1 MNNFIDD
8 EIRLKD
14 VLNKL
19 KLLKKEL
26 FLKKKVIFLTGLFF
40 SIIGLLYSLKNETI
54 YNANLTFVV
63 ENNKDQGGLAK
74 YAGFASQFG
83 FDLGGLNSATFSQSN
98 IIELIKSRKVVQNA
112 LLTYHQFDNTIKSSL
127 VERYIDNRYRSQWEE
142 DNADLLLLKFD
153 HKESFTLK
161 HDSIL
166 GVFYKD
172 LVENVISVGKSD
184 ETSIVTII
192 CSSNDEL
199 FSKKLAESLVNEV
212 SEYYIHAQTA
222 QARNTLN
229 FIKNRSDSVLIEL
242 KIAELNYARH
252 KDSNY
257 GIYKAEGLIEE
268 IRLQR
273 KVEILTIMYSEIVKN
288 LEISKVSLLNQ
299 KPLVNVIDL
308 PILPLDFQ
316 YTPFYVSMIIFGLI
330 GFIISIIYLSISML
344 IKEALDF

>member
-83 FDLGGLNSATFSQSN
+83 FDVGGLNSATFSQSN

-242 KIAELNYARH
+242 RIAELNY
-252 KDSNY
+252 
-257 GIYKAEGLIEE
+257 II
-268 IRLQR
+268 IR
-273 KVEILTIMYSEIVKN
+273 V
-288 LEISKVSLLNQ
+288 
-299 KPLVNVIDL
+299 
-308 PILPLDFQ
+308 
-316 YTPFYVSMIIFGLI
+316 
-330 GFIISIIYLSISML
+330 
-344 IKEALDF
+344 

>member
-1 MNNFIDD
+1 M
-8 EIRLKD
+8 
-14 VLNKL
+14 
-19 KLLKKEL
+19 
-26 FLKKKVIFLTGLFF
+26 
-40 SIIGLLYSLKNETI
+40 
-54 YNANLTFVV
+54 V
-63 ENNKDQGGLAK
+63 E
-74 YAGFASQFG
+74 
-83 FDLGGLNSATFSQSN
+83 
-98 IIELIKSRKVVQNA
+98 
-112 LLTYHQFDNTIKSSL
+112 
-127 VERYIDNRYRSQWEE
+127 
-142 DNADLLLLKFD
+142 
-153 HKESFTLK
+153 
-161 HDSIL
+161 
-166 GVFYKD
+166 
-172 LVENVISVGKSD
+172 KSD
-184 ETSIVTII
+184 ETSIVTIK

-299 KPLVNVIDL
+299 KPLVNIIDL

-316 YTPFYVSMIIFGLI
+316 YTPWYVSMIIFGLI
-330 GFIISIIYLSISML
+330 GFIISIIYLSFSLL
-344 IKEALDF
+344 IKEALDS

>member
-1 MNNFIDD
+1 MDNFIDD

-26 FLKKKVIFLTGLFF
+26 FLKKKVIFLAVLFF
-40 SIIGLLYSLKNETI
+40 SIISLLYSSKNEII

-98 IIELIKSRKVVQNA
+98 IIELIKSRKLVQNA
-112 LLTYHQFDNTIKSSL
+112 LLTYHQFDNNTKTSL
-127 VERYIDNRYRSQWEE
+127 VDRYIDNKYRSQWK
-142 DNADLLLLKFD
+142 DNNADLLLLEFNQ
-153 HKESFTLK
+153 KESFTLK

-166 GVFYKD
+166 GVVYKD
-172 LVENVISVGKSD
+172 LVDNIILVEKSD
-184 ETSIVTII
+184 ETSILTIK

-199 FSKKLAESLVNEV
+199 FSKKLAETLVNEV

-316 YTPFYVSMIIFGLI
+316 YTPWYVSMIIFGLI
-330 GFIISIIYLSISML
+330 GFIISIIYLSFSLL
-344 IKEALDF
+344 IKEALDS